1 MTAARVSASPIASL
15 TWVALDLETTG
26 LDPAKDEVI
35 EVGAVKYRGAEEI
48 GVMHTLVSP
57 GRPVSPFIQALTG
70 ITNEAL
76 TGAPAFP
83 AIAEKL
89 QTFLGTA
96 PVVGHNIAFDLAFLR
111 RRGVQALGPAYDTF
125 DLASFLLPRQPSYT
139 LGEVA
144 RTLGIPPHGA
154 HRAEADARVAGQAFV
169 ALADKL
175 HALPPRLLAAV
186 QDIASRSDWPLRRLI
201 ADVAAGVVT
210 GQPDGSEPGLE
221 GLDLGVLKE
230 RLTAGRPLH
239 RGQGRKPV
247 EAVAVRSILG
257 SGGPLARAMSTYEER
272 PQQVQMA
279 EAVAGVFSEGGVL
292 VAEAGTGTG
301 KSLAYL
307 LPAALFALRNSER
320 AVVSTNTIAL
330 QEQLITKDL
339 PDAAAAIADAG
350 EPGAANLRF
359 ALLKGRSNYIC
370 LRRWAAVRRNASV
383 TAAEARTLIK
393 LLLWLQETRTGDRG
407 EINLVQQEHGVWVRL
422 SAEGHDQDRGQCP
435 FARRGLCFYQAAR
448 GRAESAHVLVV
459 NHALL
464 ALDAQ
469 NGNLLPDYEHL
480 IVDEAHN
487 LEEVVTQQWGASVDE
502 DALEGFIGGLAG
514 GTPAAGPGLVTPLA
528 ALARSALIAESRRND
543 LNTMLAEVQEHA
555 QAARVRVAALFTLL
569 ADFAQKHG
577 ERGGEYGASV
587 RITAASRANPAWS
600 KIDIAR
606 DDAGVALDVVL
617 HDADRV
623 QSLAQRMNDTEMPDR
638 EQFTLEAGALRESG
652 AALAVALKSAVGQ
665 PDPGMIYWI
674 GVSARDNT
682 ARLHSAPLSVG
693 PDLQQKLFSAKQT
706 VVLTSATLSIKGKLD
721 YIEQRLG
728 LEAPRELVVGSPFD
742 YPRLVLAYYP
752 SDMPEPSAPGYQKA
766 LEAMIADAARG
777 GDGRTLVLFTGWAS
791 LRAART
797 ALAAPLAAAGITVL
811 AQGMDGTPRQL
822 VEQFRAQASKMLLLG
837 TGSFWEGV
845 DIAGEA
851 LSVLIIARLPFAVP
865 SDPVFAAR
873 SEQFEDPFTEYG
885 VPQAVL
891 RFKQGFGRLIRRK
904 TDRGVLIVLDRRIQ
918 AKRYGAAFL
927 DSIPQCTRIS
937 APAGEVGAAVRGWL
951 AKPATGDS

>member
-1 MTAARVSASPIASL
+1 M
-15 TWVALDLETTG
+15 TWVSLDLETTG
-26 LDPAKDEVI
+26 LDPAKEEVI
-35 EVGAVKYRGAEEI
+35 EVGAVKYRGSEEI
-48 GVMHTLVSP
+48 GVFHTLVSP
-57 GRPVSPFIQALTG
+57 GRPVNSFIQTLTG
-70 ITNEAL
+70 IKNEDL
-76 TGAPAFP
+76 QGAPAFP

-89 QTFLGTA
+89 QTFLGA
-96 PVVGHNIAFDLAFLR
+96 SPVVGHNIAFDLAFLR

-144 RTLGIPPHGA
+144 KTLGLPPHGA
-154 HRAEADARVAGQAFV
+154 HRAEADARVTGQAFI
-169 ALADKL
+169 ALAERL
-175 HALPPRLLAAV
+175 QALPPHLLAAV
-186 QDIASRSDWPLRRLI
+186 HDISSRSDWPLRLLI
-201 ADVAAGVVT
+201 GDAAAAIGRVQAE
-210 GQPDGSEPGLE
+210 GGDPGLE
-221 GLDLGVLKE
+221 GLDLGLLKE
-230 RLTAGRPLH
+230 RLAAGRPLH
-239 RGQGRKPV
+239 RGLGREPV
-247 EAVAVRSILG
+247 EVDAVRRILG
-257 SGGPLARAMSTYEER
+257 SGGPLARRMDTYEER

-279 EAVAGVFSEGGVL
+279 EAVAGVFSEGGTL

-307 LPAALFALRNSER
+307 LPAALFSLRNSER
-320 AVVSTNTIAL
+320 TVVSTNTIAL

-339 PDAAAAIADAG
+339 PDAVEAIAGEVKQGGAG
-350 EPGAANLRF
+350 LRF
-359 ALLKGRSNYIC
+359 SLLKGRSNYLC
-370 LRRWAAVRRNASV
+370 LRRWAAVRRNNNI

-393 LLLWLQETRTGDRG
+393 LLLWLQETETGDRG
-407 EINLVQQEHGVWVRL
+407 EINLVQQEHGVWARL
-422 SAEGHDQDRGQCP
+422 SAEGYDQQAGQCP

-448 GRAESAHVLVV
+448 GRAEASHVLVV

-469 NGNLLPDYEHL
+469 NGNLLPDYDHL

-487 LEEVVTQQWGASVDE
+487 LEEVVTQQWGGSLDE
-502 DALEGFIGGLAG
+502 DGLEDFIGGLAG

-528 ALARSALIAESRRND
+528 ALARSALIPEVRRND
-543 LNTMLAEVQEHA
+543 LNALLAEVQEHA
-555 QAARVRVAALFTLL
+555 HAARVRLAALFKQL

-587 RITAASRANPAWS
+587 RLTPAARANPLWS

-606 DDAGVALDVVL
+606 DEAGVALDVVL
-617 HDADRV
+617 RDVDRV
-623 QSLAQRMNDTEMPDR
+623 QSQAQRMSETELPDR
-638 EQFTLEAGALRESG
+638 EQFILEAGALRESG
-652 AALAVALKSAVGQ
+652 AAFAASLAAAVGQ
-665 PDPGMIYWI
+665 PQEGMIYWI
-674 GVSARDNT
+674 GVSGRDN
-682 ARLHSAPLSVG
+682 AVRLHSAPLSVG
-693 PDLQQKLFSAKQT
+693 PDLQQKLFGRKQT

-721 YIEQRLG
+721 YVERRLG
-728 LEAPRELVVGSPFD
+728 LEGPRELVVGSPFD
-742 YPRLVLAYYP
+742 YPRVVLAYYP
-752 SDMPEPSAPGYQKA
+752 TDMPEPSAPGYQKA

-777 GDGRTLVLFTGWAS
+777 AGGRTLVLFTGWAS
-791 LRAART
+791 LRAAR
-797 ALAAPLAAAGITVL
+797 AAVAVPLAAEGITVL

-822 VEQFRAQASKMLLLG
+822 VERFRAQASKMLLLG

-873 SEQFEDPFTEYG
+873 SEQFDDPFTEYG

-927 DSIPQCTRIS
+927 DSIPECARKA
-937 APAGEVGAAVRGWL
+937 APADAVEDAVRQWLAHPGNGAA
-951 AKPATGDS
+951 